1 MNALKTQVLRLAN
14 LRVILGLL
22 LVLGAL
28 SSQCGRGTLAFF
40 TSTASSTGNTLTAGQ
55 LKILLNGSNPTG
67 TITFDTSTAKLKP
80 GDVKYGFWTV
90 QNDNS
95 NSDAVTA
102 NIPNGNVTITRAQAI
117 SGQSNATNAD
127 ALDGRLDI
135 VIKDTTAVGAITSSA
150 TCATNFGNAGNVTLT
165 RTAPLS
171 TAPTSSANRTVLTNG
186 TATTL
191 FTDVYTINAGVT
203 NNFCIQFTWIDGT
216 TAGGQTLDD
225 NAKQGSDTYTISFTA
240 RS

>member
-1 MNALKTQVLRLAN
+1 MNELKTQVVRLAN

-28 SSQCGRGTLAFF
+28 SSQSGRGTLAFF

-67 TITFDTSTAKLKP
+67 SITFDTSTAKLKP
-80 GDVKYGFWTV
+80 ADVKYGFWTV

-102 NIPNGNVTITRAQAI
+102 NIPNGNVTITRNQVIA
-117 SGQSNATNAD
+117 GQSNATNAD
-127 ALDGRLDI
+127 ALDGRLDV

-150 TCATNFGNAGNVTLT
+150 TCATPANWTNGSNVTLT
-165 RTAPLS
+165 RTAPLNS
-171 TAPTSSANRTVLTNG
+171 SPTNSANRTVLTNN

-191 FTDVYTINAGVT
+191 FTDAYTINAGVT
-203 NNFCIQFTWIDGT
+203 KNFCVQFTWIDGT
-216 TAGGQTLDD
+216 TAGGQTLDN
-225 NAKQGSDTYTISFTA
+225 NAKQ
-240 RS
+240 